1 MKNMINIKGSN
12 IVILSKHDQDFISLT
27 DIAKY
32 KDPERSDYLI
42 QNWLRNKDTIEFLG
56 IWEKINNFNF
66 NSIEFDGF
74 RNRAGTNSF
83 ILTPKQWID
92 KTKAIGIISSPG
104 RYGGTYAHKD
114 IAFEFASWISVE
126 FRLYLI
132 KEFQRLKIEESE
144 RLRLGWDVKR
154 ELVKINY
161 KIHTDAIKENLIPQ
175 EISPKDAR
183 IIYASEADVLNKA
196 MFGMTAKEWKDQNPQ
211 KEGNL
216 RDYANVSQLVV
227 LANLEALNSEF
238 IKDSIV
244 QEERLIK
251 LNKIAI
257 SQMRSLIDNKS
268 VKKLSINSENK
279 KGDYK

>member
-92 KTKAIGIISSPG
+92 KTKSHWNNFF
-104 RYGGTYAHKD
+104 T
-114 IAFEFASWISVE
+114 W
-126 FRLYLI
+126 
-132 KEFQRLKIEESE
+132 KIW
-144 RLRLGWDVKR
+144 RN
-154 ELVKINY
+154 IC
-161 KIHTDAIKENLIPQ
+161 T
-175 EISPKDAR
+175 
-183 IIYASEADVLNKA
+183 
-196 MFGMTAKEWKDQNPQ
+196 
-211 KEGNL
+211 
-216 RDYANVSQLVV
+216 
-227 LANLEALNSEF
+227 
-238 IKDSIV
+238 
-244 QEERLIK
+244 
-251 LNKIAI
+251 
-257 SQMRSLIDNKS
+257 
-268 VKKLSINSENK
+268 
-279 KGDYK
+279 